1 MIKHTPFTSL
11 LLGGFLLLTTPAH
24 ADEIEHITVT
34 ASTTHTVTSDPTLDI
49 SILESLIPETTIAG
63 KFGGFSGF
71 NERGTQ
77 STHTAVFRNGIPAN
91 DPGAG
96 WYDFGHD
103 LATGNESVKII
114 NGPNSVLY
122 GSGSLGGTVFINDD
136 IKPGTITRAG
146 DKHTFVS
153 SSYEDIINITYFNTS
168 NGSVRTD
175 NDEEDFYK
183 NITARLNLDL
193 GNDWTARVNYTDY
206 AYDFDQCWNNWG
218 IATNDCA
225 QKGKKG
231 TVSLRNDN
239 TTFGY
244 SFNNADYFA
253 LEDKTWTS
261 KAKRY
266 YADHRQSVELFDTNL
281 LIGATIDREEYAGN
295 HQNNFAVYGV
305 AKYDLFELGARV
317 TQDASVFRA
326 GYELGKFFANIGTS
340 FRNPSLYQIHGDTW
354 TLSNSNLNPEEA
366 IGYEVG
372 YANLS
377 LFQYEFSEGIDY
389 DFVNNQYVN
398 IGKYK
403 TRGVRYVERVQPTEN
418 FWLRFDIGYTDSDQP
433 RIPEYKFVVTSNYE
447 FGDWI
452 AKLTYTGLFNRKLSV
467 YDIGK
472 IEDITS
478 VDLAIQRRFSKNI
491 LLSLTARDIL
501 DREFEVVPGYG
512 AGGRQLFLAL
522 QYIPR

>member
-1 MIKHTPFTSL
+1 MIRHKPFTFL
-11 LLGGFLLLTTPAH
+11 LLGVLILLTTPIYAT
-24 ADEIEHITVT
+24 DIESITVT
-34 ASTTHTVTSDPTLDI
+34 ASTTHTVTPDPTLDI
-49 SILESLIPETTIAG
+49 SILESLIPETTVAG

-136 IKPGTITRAG
+136 IKSGTTMRTG
-146 DKHTFVS
+146 DKHGFVT
-153 SSYEDIINITYFNTS
+153 SSYQDIINITYFDTS

-183 NITARLNLDL
+183 NITARLNFDL
-193 GNDWTARVNYTDY
+193 NNDWTARVNYTDY

-225 QKGKKG
+225 QEGKKG
-231 TVSLRNDN
+231 TVSLRNDS

-244 SFNNADYFA
+244 SFNDADYFA
-253 LEDKTWTS
+253 LADKTWTS
-261 KAKRY
+261 KATRY
-266 YADHRQSVELFDTNL
+266 YADHRQHVWLFDTPVL
-281 LIGATIDREEYAGN
+281 FGTTIDREEYAGN
-295 HQNNFAVYGV
+295 HQTNVAIYGV
-305 AKYDLFELGARV
+305 VKYDSFELGSRV
-317 TQDASVFRA
+317 TQDASVFRI
-326 GYELGKFFANIGTS
+326 GYELSKFFANVGTS
-340 FRNPSLYQIHGDTW
+340 FSSPSLYQIYGDSW
-354 TLSNSNLNPEEA
+354 TLSNSNLKPEEA
-366 IGYEVG
+366 LGYEVG

-377 LFQYEFSEGIDY
+377 FFKYTFAQGIDY

-403 TRGVRYVERVQPTEN
+403 TRGARYTDRVQLLEN
-418 FWLRFDIGYTDSDQP
+418 FWMRFDIGYTDSDQP
-433 RIPEYKFVVTSNYE
+433 RIPKYKFVVTSNYE
-447 FGDWI
+447 FDNYI
-452 AKLTYTGLFNRKLSV
+452 AKLTYTGLFNRKSSI
-467 YDIGK
+467 YDTSE

-478 VDLAIQRRFSKNI
+478 FDLSIQRQFLKNV
-491 LLSLTARDIL
+491 LLSFTARDIL
-501 DREFEVVPGYG
+501 NREFEVVPGYG

-522 QYIPR
+522 HYTY